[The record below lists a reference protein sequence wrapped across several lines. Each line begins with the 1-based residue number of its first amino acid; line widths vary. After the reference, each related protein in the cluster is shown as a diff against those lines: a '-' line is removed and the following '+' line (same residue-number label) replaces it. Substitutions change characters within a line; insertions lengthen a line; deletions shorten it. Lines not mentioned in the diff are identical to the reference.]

1 MAQFHYQVGNEVKT
15 VRVERTGATFSVT
28 IGGQRCAVQ
37 AKPGASGHLFLEID
51 GQRMAAVVATG
62 EQRDPAHYIWLDGES
77 WTVQLMTERR
87 RRPGTNQPAATD
99 SITAPM
105 PGQIL
110 DLLVTLGATVAQGE
124 PLVVLGAMKM
134 ETQIVAPHAGV
145 VAAVGCTVGET
156 VQRGQLLVQLTPVG
170 EPASHSA
177 L

>member
-15 VRVERTGATFSVT
+15 VRVERTGTTFAVVVGDQHYT
-28 IGGQRCAVQ
+28 VQ
-37 AKPGASGHLFLEID
+37 ANAGTAGRLWVEID
-51 GQRMAAVVATG
+51 GERKVAVVATG
-62 EQRDPAHYIWLDGES
+62 EQRDPMRYVWLAGES
-77 WTVQLMTERR
+77 WVVQRVTELRR
-87 RRPGTNQPAATD
+87 RSASSQIAATD

-110 DLLVTLGATVAQGE
+110 DLLVTPGLTVAQGA

-156 VQRGQLLVQLTPVG
+156 VQRGQLLVQLTPVA